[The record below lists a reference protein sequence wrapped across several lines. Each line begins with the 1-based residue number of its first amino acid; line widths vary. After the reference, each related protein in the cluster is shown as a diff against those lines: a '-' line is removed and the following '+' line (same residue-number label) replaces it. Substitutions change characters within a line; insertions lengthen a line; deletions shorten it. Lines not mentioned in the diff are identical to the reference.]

1 MPPIKQPVKDT
12 RSPEE
17 IAIQSAMTSHY
28 NTLIPGFK
36 AEHVRIK
43 NPLTG
48 KDPLFSVNDPKFF
61 ELFYSLAQ
69 MGLKDK
75 MMREI
80 ESFTVADSAWQGV
93 YSALQGYFKAKET
106 AHEASEVSS

>member
-1 MPPIKQPVKDT
+1 MPPAKPIKDT
-12 RSPEE
+12 RTPEE

-28 NTLIPGFK
+28 NTLIPGYK
-36 AEHVRIK
+36 AQHIRIK

-48 KDPLFSVNDPKFF
+48 KDPIFSVEDPKFF
-61 ELFYSLAQ
+61 ELFYSLGQ
-69 MGLKDK
+69 LGLKDK

-80 ESFTVADSAWQGV
+80 ETFTSTIDPNWQAV

-106 AHEASEVSS
+106 VDDAPQVAS

>member
-1 MPPIKQPVKDT
+1 MAVKPIKDT

-28 NTLIPGFK
+28 NSLIPGYK
-36 AEHVRIK
+36 AQNIRIK

-48 KDPLFSVNDPKFF
+48 KDPMFSVEDPAFF
-61 ELFYSLAQ
+61 EMFYDLAQ
-69 MGLKDK
+69 KGLKDK

-80 ESFTVADSAWQGV
+80 KSFADTIDPSWNAV
-93 YSALQGYFKAKET
+93 YSAIEGYFKAKET
-106 AHEASEVSS
+106 VQE